1 MERAPGG
8 LSRQSFA
15 AHWPGT
21 SDPEVVYNTAS
32 EVYNASSNCEL
43 GTSVNFAFGE
53 SAPRPGSEL
62 LQYITTHSRLLVL
75 M

>member
-1 MERAPGG
+1 VERAPGG

-53 SAPRPGSEL
+53 SAPRPGS
-62 LQYITTHSRLLVL
+62 
-75 M
+75 